1 MESVALNNGLKMPI
15 LGLGIYQ
22 VSDLDECEQV
32 VYDAIKIGYRL
43 IDTAAAYRNETA
55 VGRAIKRSGVPRDQ
69 LFVTTKLWVQDASYA
84 DAKTAVAASLEKL
97 QLDYLDLY
105 LIHQPFGDVYG
116 AWRAME
122 ELHKAGKLKAIGVSN
137 FTGDRLAD
145 FALNNQITPMVNQ
158 IELHPFNQQIAAI
171 KVMDEYNV
179 QTESW
184 APFAQGRQNLFQN
197 ERLAAIGRQYDKSIA
212 QVVLRWNIQKGVV
225 VIPKSVHKARLEE
238 NFDVFDFALSH
249 ADMQDIASMD
259 ELTRLF
265 VNHQDPE
272 FVKNILGR
280 KIHD

>member
-69 LFVTTKLWVQDASYA
+69 LFVTTKLWVQDASYE